1 MFRTRPSI
9 PRNSWRWSASVK
21 PWSQIRLATIKHGGK
36 AGRPKGASYWTD
48 EKLATD
54 DRYPLSG
61 AMRARIHPDLEPRL
75 NKRRMPIA
83 GASAKA
89 GGVHV
94 RAQIVSPD
102 LCDDVLN
109 YAGHSLDKHKGCDIL
124 DINPG
129 AGLWSRKLHDYLQPR
144 SHVLLEPRLDKFD
157 EFLRPLLDAPGSKYK
172 LVDKDPTALQTY
184 RDMITD
190 GIFPNQTVLDPE
202 DPKAQEPN
210 NSLLVTGSLVW
221 DPRLPG
227 MGFDSMA
234 KQLFMHFATAIWS
247 NDLFHAFGL
256 VRTLLWV
263 QQDDFSSTIA
273 ESVSNMHKANRL
285 LELTQNINIIVKAT
299 RTARKLG
306 KGSTGREPQYEIES
320 TVRAL
325 QAGRERG
332 MELPLH
338 RRDYIHA
345 FAAHVEEASNGT
357 GISSSEQI
365 QTYLKDR
372 HQEGLMGT
380 GLLQEGFM
388 DYYEQVQA
396 LEKKYPD
403 INFDLLISKDGIRR
417 KKQVSI
423 TGHPGEKEL
432 AKIVKSSAN
441 IYAGRRIKVAVEKIA
456 DIGEAM
462 YVLECKILGM
472 KDGPEKDAAMAE
484 LEKLNANWEQG
495 MEGLASNYYKAPTS
509 EVDERLAIRAPPS
522 PRIQWDSRPFEPL
535 TMRANEAWPQCQLCL
550 ISAEP
555 IPKQPGQTLDYPEW
569 VHDFVFGL
577 YSQPSESIN
586 EALDK
591 MQHGLSDI
599 IDDCPSL
606 KDPSKGGRL
615 QMNHLRVRMLTK
627 EMVHELIQAY
637 QNWPFKAPGSDN
649 NKFFRNRTGQSFGA
663 QDKPSGL
670 R

>member
-1 MFRTRPSI
+1 MLS
-9 PRNSWRWSASVK
+9 RNSWRWSASVT
-21 PWSQIRLATIKHGGK
+21 PRSQLRFATIKHGGK
-36 AGRPKGASYWTD
+36 AGRPKGAGYWTD

-54 DRYPLSG
+54 GRYPLSQTMK
-61 AMRARIHPDLEPRL
+61 ATIHPDLEQKIT
-75 NKRRMPIA
+75 KRRTPIA
-83 GASAKA
+83 GASAKS
-89 GGVHV
+89 GGVYV
-94 RAQIVSPD
+94 RAQLVSPD

-109 YAGHSLDKHKGCDIL
+109 YIGPSLDKHKGCDIL

-129 AGLWSRKLHDYLQPR
+129 AGLWSRKLHEYLQPR
-144 SHVLLEPRLDKFD
+144 SHVLLEPRLDKFQR
-157 EFLRPLLDAPGSKYK
+157 FLNPLLDAPGSKYS
-172 LVDKDPTALQTY
+172 LVNKDPTALQTY
-184 RDMITD
+184 RDMVTERV
-190 GIFPNQTVLDPE
+190 FPHQTVHDPE

-234 KQLFMHFATAIWS
+234 KQLFMHFATAIWA
-247 NDLFHAFGL
+247 NDLFYAYGL

-263 QQDDFSSTIA
+263 QQDDASSTMA

-285 LELTQNINIIVKAT
+285 LEMTQNFNVIVKAA

-325 QAGRERG
+325 KAGRERS
-332 MELPLH
+332 MELPQH
-338 RRDYIHA
+338 RCDYIHE
-345 FAAHVEEASNGT
+345 FAADVEQESNGT
-357 GISSSEQI
+357 GIRSSEDI
-365 QTYLKDR
+365 QTYLKHK
-372 HQEGLMGT
+372 HQTGKPAT
-380 GLLQEGFM
+380 GLLPQGYI
-388 DYYEQVQA
+388 DYYEQENA
-396 LEKKYPD
+396 LEEKYPD
-403 INFDLLISKDGIRR
+403 LNFDLLVSKDGIRG
-417 KKQVSI
+417 KKKNPI
-423 TGHPGEKEL
+423 RGHSGEKEIGDVL
-432 AKIVKSSAN
+432 KTSAN
-441 IYAGRRIKVAVEKIA
+441 VFAGRRTKIAVEKIA

-462 YVLECKILGM
+462 FVQECNILGM
-472 KDGPEKDAAMAE
+472 KDGPQKDAAMAK
-484 LEKLNANWEQG
+484 LEELNASWEQETSK
-495 MEGLASNYYKAPTS
+495 MANNYLRAPTT

-535 TMRANEAWPQCQLCL
+535 TMHTNEAWPQCQLSL
-550 ISAEP
+550 ISSEP
-555 IPKQPGQTLDYPEW
+555 IPKLTGQSPDYPEW

-577 YSQPSESIN
+577 YAQPSDGIN

-599 IDDCPSL
+599 IDECPSL

-615 QMNHLRVRMLTK
+615 QMNHLR
-627 EMVHELIQAY
+627 AY

-649 NKFFRNRTGQSFGA
+649 NKFFRNKTGQVFGA
-663 QDKPSGL
+663 QEKQHGL